1 MKENLTPK
9 QIIEALQKVDDEI
22 NPLTKYQSEIISI
35 ITNPLE
41 PAVIIAGAGSGKT
54 ETMSN
59 RVLYLVANGIV
70 APEEIL
76 GLTFTRK
83 AAGELALRVRRRLSQ
98 LEEAEL
104 FSRDSISSPTIT
116 TYHSYAGKLLSEHS
130 IRLGMDTDSDP
141 LGEAEIWQIA
151 SDVVRNWEDDSFR
164 STSAASTIIKDV
176 IGLAKQI
183 LEHKVTIEEICNA
196 NNQMLEDLS
205 QFDFAASSV
214 GNKVRTIMHQRNS
227 ILPMV
232 EAFLKRRKE
241 AGELSFDDQM
251 SIAADIATTFEDVG
265 IIERGKYKVVLLDEY
280 QDTSQS
286 QLRML
291 SALFGNG
298 HPVMA
303 VGDPSQAIYTWRG
316 ASAGTMDSFSEYFP
330 KTAGQNTKAKFTL
343 PTTFRN
349 DEVILKAAN
358 FISEKIKEDGGQ
370 EVLMLDARDGAGPGE
385 LAVGVF
391 ENMEMEAEAIADYFE
406 PLWKDPARALMPEK
420 KRSTFAVLVRNRKQ
434 IPEIESALRA
444 RKIPVEIIG
453 VGGLIYIPEIA
464 DIVALMKVISD
475 PDAGASLMR
484 HLTGPRLNLGAFDIA
499 GLGKYAKDRSRALKT
514 GSRYLVK
521 VIEEGNPEQLDSED
535 QFAGSIID
543 ALDEIS
549 SAPKE
554 YFSEVGYQRML
565 RFAADLRRLRGRAG
579 GQITDLIVEIEEYL
593 TIESE
598 VSLRDG
604 SQTGRRNLDRFLDE
618 ASKYERAGGDA
629 REFLEWL
636 DVASKEEGGLKIG
649 APDVRS
655 DVVQILTVHM
665 AKGAEWNVVAI
676 PGLAKRSFPSESTK
690 SPENWLTN
698 EAFIPFPLRG
708 DHHELPRISF
718 TGMTEKKQAE
728 DAIDIFSKECR
739 HRIKRRE
746 EIRLAYVAVTRAK
759 THLLCTTSIW
769 RTGKDP
775 VPPSD
780 VFTWI
785 HGVALEENGKI
796 LSELDTPPKG
806 VKNPGEVESLEW
818 PHDRLGERR
827 AQFQAEMDLVK
838 SADAHLL
845 NKSGDDEEI
854 DSWISDAQAIISEL
868 KEKANPEFTVL
879 LPTKLSTSALV
890 ALHENPEELALNI
903 RRPMPRGQDQYSR
916 RGTAFHLW
924 VEKQFIAE
932 PTLPIDD
939 YMYSLDPLEDD
950 VTLEELKKAWQAS
963 HWATKTPTNVEVPF
977 ETVIA
982 GVLIRGRIDAVY
994 RDGDGYIV
1002 VDWKTGSKELGESA
1016 AVQLA
1021 MYRLAWA
1028 KLSGT
1033 DITKV
1038 KAAFH
1043 YVPTGKD
1050 HSPANLL
1057 SQEELIALISG
1068 IDSDANR

>member
-1 MKENLTPK
+1 
-9 QIIEALQKVDDEI
+9 
-22 NPLTKYQSEIISI
+22 
-35 ITNPLE
+35 
-41 PAVIIAGAGSGKT
+41 
-54 ETMSN
+54 
-59 RVLYLVANGIV
+59 
-70 APEEIL
+70 
-76 GLTFTRK
+76 
-83 AAGELALRVRRRLSQ
+83 
-98 LEEAEL
+98 
-104 FSRDSISSPTIT
+104 
-116 TYHSYAGKLLSEHS
+116 
-130 IRLGMDTDSDP
+130 
-141 LGEAEIWQIA
+141 
-151 SDVVRNWEDDSFR
+151 
-164 STSAASTIIKDV
+164 
-176 IGLAKQI
+176 
-183 LEHKVTIEEICNA
+183 
-196 NNQMLEDLS
+196 
-205 QFDFAASSV
+205 
-214 GNKVRTIMHQRNS
+214 
-227 ILPMV
+227 
-232 EAFLKRRKE
+232 
-241 AGELSFDDQM
+241 
-251 SIAADIATTFEDVG
+251 
-265 IIERGKYKVVLLDEY
+265 
-280 QDTSQS
+280 
-286 QLRML
+286 ML

-316 ASAGTMDSFSEYFP
+316 ASAGTMDSFAEYFP
-330 KTAGQNTKAKFTL
+330 KAAGQIGKAKFTL

-391 ENMEMEAEAIADYFE
+391 ENIDLEAEAIADYFE
-406 PLWKDPARALMPEK
+406 PLWKDPARALAPEK
-420 KRSTFAVLVRNRKQ
+420 KRSTFAVLVRGRKQ

-444 RKIPVEIIG
+444 RNIPVEIIG

-484 HLTGPRLNLGAFDIA
+484 HLTGPRINLGAFDIA

-521 VIEEGNPEQLDSED
+521 VIEEGNPDQIDSED

-543 ALDEIS
+543 ALDEIT
-549 SAPKE
+549 SAPKD

-618 ASKYERAGGDA
+618 ASKYERAGGNA

-676 PGLAKRSFPSESTK
+676 PGLATRSFPSESSK

-708 DHHELPRISF
+708 DRHELPRISF
-718 TGMTEKKQAE
+718 AGMTEKKQAE
-728 DAIDIFSKECR
+728 DAIDAFSRECR

-759 THLLCTTSIW
+759 THLICTTSVW
-769 RTGKDP
+769 RSGKDP

-780 VFTWI
+780 VYTWI

-796 LSELDTPPKG
+796 LSEIDTPPKG
-806 VKNPGEVESLEW
+806 VKNPGEIESQEW
-818 PHDRLGERR
+818 PHDRLGDRR
-827 AQFQAEMDLVK
+827 EQFEKEIAIVQ
-838 SADAHLL
+838 SADAHALGA
-845 NKSGDDEEI
+845 SDDEEI
-854 DSWISDAQAIISEL
+854 ASWISDAQALIAEID
-868 KEKANPEFTVL
+868 EKSNSQLTVL

-890 ALHENPEELALNI
+890 ALHANPEELALNI

-924 VEKQFIAE
+924 VEKQFSEA
-932 PTLPIDD
+932 PTLMGDD
-939 YMYSLDPLEDD
+939 YMDYLDPLDDDSKLED
-950 VTLEELKKAWQAS
+950 LKKAWLAS
-963 HWATKTPTNVEVPF
+963 HWATQVPTNVEVPF
-977 ETVIA
+977 ETVVS
-982 GVLIRGRIDAVY
+982 GVLIRGRIDAIY

-1002 VDWKTGSKELGESA
+1002 VDWKTGSTELGESA

-1028 KLSGT
+1028 ELSGT
-1033 DITKV
+1033 DISKV

-1050 HSPANLL
+1050 HSPANLM
-1057 SQEELIALISG
+1057 SQEELIALISR
-1068 IDSDANR
+1068 IDSDTDR

>member
-1 MKENLTPK
+1 MKENLTPT
-9 QIIEALQKVDDEI
+9 QIIAALQKVDDGI
-22 NPLTKYQSEIISI
+22 NPLTTFQSEIISI
-35 ITNPLE
+35 LSNPLE

-83 AAGELALRVRRRLSQ
+83 AAGELSLRVRRRLSQ
-98 LEEAEL
+98 LEEAGL
-104 FSRDSISSPTIT
+104 FSRDSISNPTIT

-130 IRLGMDTDSDP
+130 IRLGMDTDADP

-151 SDVVRNWEDDSFR
+151 SDVVRKWEDDSFR

-183 LEHKVTIEEICNA
+183 LEHKVTIEEIRGA
-196 NNQMLEDLS
+196 NDQMLEDLER
-205 QFDFAASSV
+205 FDFAASSV
-214 GNKVRTIMHQRNS
+214 GNKVRMIMHQRNS

-232 EAFLKRRKE
+232 QAFLDRRKA

-251 SIAADIATTFEDVG
+251 AIAADIATTFEDVG
-265 IIERGKYKVVLLDEY
+265 VIERGKYKVVLLDEY

-291 SALFGNG
+291 SSLFGKG

-316 ASAGTMDSFSEYFP
+316 ASAGTMDTFAEYFP
-330 KTAGQNTKAKFTL
+330 KVAGQNGKGKFTL

-349 DEVILKAAN
+349 DEIILKAAN
-358 FISEKIKEDGGQ
+358 YISAKIKEDGGR
-370 EVLMLDARDGAGPGE
+370 EVLMLDAREGAGPGE

-391 ENMEMEAEAIADYFE
+391 ENMEMEAQAIADYFE
-406 PLWKDPARALMPEK
+406 PLWKDPARALTPEK

-444 RKIPVEIIG
+444 RNIPVEIIG

-484 HLTGPRLNLGAFDIA
+484 HLTGPRINLGAFDIA

-521 VIEEGNPEQLDSED
+521 VIEEGNPDQLDSED

-543 ALDEIS
+543 ALDEIT
-549 SAPKE
+549 SAPKD
-554 YFSEVGYQRML
+554 YFSEVGYQRMV

-618 ASKYERAGGDA
+618 ASKYERAGGNA

-676 PGLAKRSFPSESTK
+676 PGLATRNFPSESSK

-698 EAFIPFPLRG
+698 EAFIPFSLRG
-708 DHHELPRISF
+708 DHQELPRISF
-718 TGMTEKKQAE
+718 AGMTEKKQAE
-728 DAIDIFSKECR
+728 DAIDTFSRECT

-746 EIRLAYVAVTRAK
+746 EIRLAYVALTRAK
-759 THLLCTTSIW
+759 THLLCTTSVW
-769 RTGKDP
+769 RTGKNA
-775 VPPSD
+775 VAPSD
-780 VFTWI
+780 VYTWV
-785 HGVALEENGKI
+785 HEVALAENGTI
-796 LSELDTPPKG
+796 LSDLETPPKG
-806 VKNPGEVESLEW
+806 VKNPGEVESQEW

-827 AQFQAEMDLVK
+827 AQFEEEIAMVQ
-838 SADAHLL
+838 SAKPHALSA
-845 NKSGDDEEI
+845 NDDEEI
-854 DSWISDAQAIISEL
+854 DSWISDAKALIAEL
-868 KEKANPEFTVL
+868 GEKSNSRLTVV

-890 ALHENPEELALNI
+890 ALHANPEELALNI

-924 VEKQFIAE
+924 VEKQFSEE
-932 PTLPIDD
+932 PTLMGDD
-939 YMYSLDPLEDD
+939 YMDYLDPLDDDSKLED
-950 VTLEELKKAWQAS
+950 LKKAWLAS

-977 ETVIA
+977 ETVVA
-982 GVLIRGRIDAVY
+982 GILIRGRIDAIY

-1002 VDWKTGSKELGESA
+1002 VDWKTGSTELGESA

-1033 DITKV
+1033 DISKV

-1050 HSPANLL
+1050 HSPANLM
-1057 SQEELIALISG
+1057 SQEELIALISR
-1068 IDSDANR
+1068 IDSDTNR